1 MLRLLITVSYQLST
15 LAPKIWKLVPQ
26 SVRKCKTLNEFKT
39 KIKFWIP
46 DHCPCRLCKTYM
58 AQLGFIWSAY
68 IHPFMAESGYILV
81 TIVYL
86 QCYVIMMSQLVLLLP
101 RLVTRNFYG
110 QWRFLKI
117 RALRL
122 TFNLQHTKERP
133 RREKFWR
140 FFS

>member
-1 MLRLLITVSYQLST
+1 MVSYQLST

-46 DHCPCRLCKTYM
+46 DHCPCRLSKTYM

-81 TIVYL
+81 TIAYL
-86 QCYVIMMSQLVLLLP
+86 QYYVIMMSQLVLLLY
-101 RLVTRNFYG
+101 RHVTRNFSG

-122 TFNLQHTKERP
+122 TFNLRHTKEMP

-140 FFS
+140 FFY